1 VVPAHPVP
9 RMGHLH
15 TVPVISI
22 VDDDESVRAATGSL
36 VRSLGFKAHTFASAE
51 EFLRSQH
58 VDETSCLIADVKM
71 PGINGIELQGL
82 VHEGGRRIPII
93 FITAFPEGHIR
104 VRAMQAGAIG
114 FLGKPFDAAALIKC
128 LDLAL
133 RNDHSAAQ
141 KSFLLLLDA
150 KLQRLRFAG

>member
-1 VVPAHPVP
+1 M
-9 RMGHLH
+9 RHLN

-58 VDETSCLIADVKM
+58 VDETSCLITDVKM
-71 PGINGIELQGL
+71 PGINGIELQG
-82 VHEGGRRIPII
+82 VVREGGRRTPII
-93 FITAFPEGHIR
+93 FITAFPEEPIR

-114 FLGKPFDAAALIKC
+114 FLSKPFDVAALIKF

-133 RNDHSAAQ
+133 QSNDSAAQ
-141 KSFLLLLDA
+141 N
-150 KLQRLRFAG
+150 

>member
-1 VVPAHPVP
+1 
-9 RMGHLH
+9 MGHLH

-36 VRSLGFKAHTFASAE
+36 VRSLGFKAHTFASAN
-51 EFLRSQH
+51 EFLRSRH

-82 VHEGGRRIPII
+82 VHAGGRRTPII
-93 FITAFPEGHIR
+93 FITAFPEERIR
-104 VRAMQAGAIG
+104 VRAMRAGAIG
-114 FLGKPFDAAALIKC
+114 FLSKPFDVATLIKC

-133 RNDHSAAQ
+133 QSNDSVAQ
-141 KSFLLLLDA
+141 N
-150 KLQRLRFAG
+150 

>member
-1 VVPAHPVP
+1 
-9 RMGHLH
+9 MGHLH

-58 VDETSCLIADVKM
+58 VDETSCLITDVKM
-71 PGINGIELQGL
+71 PGMNGIELQG
-82 VHEGGRRIPII
+82 VVREGGRRTPMI
-93 FITAFPEGHIR
+93 FITAFPEERIR
-104 VRAMQAGAIG
+104 VQAMRAGAIG
-114 FLGKPFDAAALIKC
+114 FLSKPFDVATLIKC

-133 RNDHSAAQ
+133 QSSDGVAQ
-141 KSFLLLLDA
+141 N
-150 KLQRLRFAG
+150 

>member
-1 VVPAHPVP
+1 MATLLSVDNPFWCQVMRWFCPHTVL

-22 VDDDESVRAATGSL
+22 VDDDQSVRAATGSL
-36 VRSLGFKAHTFASAE
+36 VRALGFKAHTFASAE

-82 VHEGGRRIPII
+82 VHAGGRRTPII
-93 FITAFPEGHIR
+93 FITAFPEERIR
-104 VRAMQAGAIG
+104 VRAMRAGAIG
-114 FLGKPFDAAALIKC
+114 FLSKPFDVAALIKC
-128 LDLAL
+128 LDLAFQT
-133 RNDHSAAQ
+133 NDSAAQ
-141 KSFLLLLDA
+141 N
-150 KLQRLRFAG
+150 

>member
-1 VVPAHPVP
+1 MATLLSVDSPFWCQLMRWFCPHTVL

-58 VDETSCLIADVKM
+58 VDETSCLIADIKM
-71 PGINGIELQGL
+71 PGISGIELQGF
-82 VHEGGRRIPII
+82 VHAGGRRTPII
-93 FITAFPEGHIR
+93 FITAFPEERIR
-104 VRAMQAGAIG
+104 VRAMRAGAIG
-114 FLGKPFDAAALIKC
+114 FLSKPFDVATLIKC

-133 RNDHSAAQ
+133 QSNDSVAQ
-141 KSFLLLLDA
+141 N
-150 KLQRLRFAG
+150 

>member
-1 VVPAHPVP
+1 
-9 RMGHLH
+9 MGHLH

-36 VRSLGFKAHTFASAE
+36 VRSLGFEAHTFASAE
-51 EFLRSQH
+51 EFLRSQR

-82 VHEGGRRIPII
+82 VHAGGRRTPII
-93 FITAFPEGHIR
+93 FITAFPEERIR
-104 VRAMQAGAIG
+104 VRAMRAGAIG
-114 FLGKPFDAAALIKC
+114 FLSKPFDVTALIKC

-133 RNDHSAAQ
+133 QSNDSAAQ
-141 KSFLLLLDA
+141 N
-150 KLQRLRFAG
+150 